1 MSLKHLVPIALVAT
15 FLVLAGCSAAEGG
28 DGMRR
33 DSTVITSEELANSG
47 TSNLHDAV
55 NRLRPRWMTARAAR
69 TLDMQEGGVFV
80 YQNTTRLG
88 NTDVL
93 RQMNIASAFAL
104 RYLDAATAQAILPGL
119 RNQSV
124 EGAIVIFP
132 TEEDFLQW

>member
-1 MSLKHLVPIALVAT
+1 MPLKHLVPISLVAALLLLT
-15 FLVLAGCSAAEGG
+15 GCSAAAGG
-28 DGMRR
+28 DGTRR
-33 DSTVITSEELANSG
+33 DSSVITSEELANSG

-69 TLDMQEGGVFV
+69 TLDMQEGGIFV
-80 YQNTTRLG
+80 YQNNTRLG

-93 RQMNIASAFAL
+93 RQMNIANAFAL
-104 RYLDAATAQAILPGL
+104 RYLDAASAQATLPGL